1 MAIQATFTADTRP
14 LEQGM
19 ERVAASI
26 AKTKRAT
33 GDADRSL
40 KAMGSAFDGTRL
52 EGTAL
57 RMAEG
62 VRKVGGAAKLT
73 ADEFRRVERAVDGA
87 LDAIR
92 IKGGAANVTLVNM
105 KRELDGIKAS
115 ADGAGSR
122 LSAGLGALASGLGVG
137 VGAGLGLGA
146 ITAIG
151 GALRDIAAEGA
162 RIGPLAQSFERMQGG
177 SVAAERALVG
187 LRQATRGLV
196 SDADLLQAA
205 NKGSLLGLD
214 AMGIKFDEVARV
226 ATVLGRAMGQ
236 DAAKSVDDL
245 TTALSRM
252 SPQILDNLGIKVD
265 LAAATEAYAK
275 SIGKT
280 ADALTEEERK
290 LAFATAAMDAAQ
302 AKAKVLGDQQLTLW
316 EQTTRV
322 TTALSGMAVEMVTAG
337 NQTQGLSGLVG
348 NLANTLERLR
358 ASAPAAVRQLRSE
371 LDLSLKAMVQFGGSG
386 GAAFGGGPFGG
397 LIQSY
402 LGARMGG
409 IDPVELSRLGAAQR
423 GGDIVLR
430 SPVASGT
437 ASRPAAGTGTS
448 RASAA
453 ASTARAVKTVSEAQ
467 RELNRDV
474 AEAYRVT
481 AQATQGWEEYGG
493 AIDEAALMM
502 LAYAEANQKAN
513 LGTIKEASNPF
524 NSIMN
529 GPYFQQI
536 TDGAPRQAAAT
547 ARSWQTSMRG
557 VVQAFASLA
566 QIAGPSLDGVTRGLG
581 TVIAS
586 ADASTQLVEAL
597 GERFSGLTDKA
608 SGNLSA
614 GGRALSGGL
623 AGLTTGL
630 QIGGLFTN
638 RGAGFAAGAVSGA
651 ATGAMAGGFIG
662 AGVGA
667 VVGGL
672 AGLYSANQNRKA
684 QAQQMEAMRQQIIAS
699 YGTLDDFKR
708 VVERTGYSWE
718 YFTSLFNSNKPETFQ
733 RAVTSLNTAIA
744 EQKARADKLVV
755 SLNKVA
761 AAQGVL
767 SQSQLAQMRLTRP
780 GDPGYDEI
788 NAFLEGQVAQAESG
802 IVAAVDALGRY
813 TGNALWDFGG
823 SVNAAAAG
831 LAALFGEAVARGE
844 SAVQIIG
851 RLGGAMGTLQGIYER
866 NGGTMPTGLAGISD
880 LAGIVN
886 GQNTGI
892 AVQTASGLG
901 SALAGFQNT
910 GVFAAMPELFTDIA
924 NGIGSAW
931 RALEQFGGGGQRGL
945 AIFAPYLQT
954 LWEILD
960 ANPQLRSQ
968 LDEQTR
974 SLLELAEANGVVG
987 AAQRDAAEKQIEAI
1001 DRLIAKLDEWLSKLG
1016 QVANA
1021 PMPAG
1026 PAGPPTGTGTPGGGN
1041 GGSGGDYDGFAI
1053 GSGGVR
1059 DFGRESLVRLHGREA
1074 VLTEAQY
1081 DDLQARA
1088 RMGVRM
1094 SAPAWGGSMRVEAPV
1109 YLNARR
1115 VGLGVAEVTP
1125 GLLQTYGVR

>member
-73 ADEFRRVERAVDGA
+73 ADEFRRVERAVDSA

-92 IKGGAANVTLVNM
+92 VKGGTASATLTGL
-105 KRELDGIKAS
+105 KRELDGLKS
-115 ADGAGSR
+115 AATDGSKSFAGISLLQGAVAG
-122 LSAGLGALASGLGVG
+122 LSAA
-137 VGAGLGLGA
+137 
-146 ITAIG
+146 
-151 GALRDIAAEGA
+151 
-162 RIGPLAQSFERMQGG
+162 
-177 SVAAERALVG
+177 VA
-187 LRQATRGLV
+187 
-196 SDADLLQAA
+196 
-205 NKGSLLGLD
+205 
-214 AMGIKFDEVARV
+214 
-226 ATVLGRAMGQ
+226 
-236 DAAKSVDDL
+236 
-245 TTALSRM
+245 
-252 SPQILDNLGIKVD
+252 
-265 LAAATEAYAK
+265 
-275 SIGKT
+275 
-280 ADALTEEERK
+280 
-290 LAFATAAMDAAQ
+290 
-302 AKAKVLGDQQLTLW
+302 
-316 EQTTRV
+316 
-322 TTALSGMAVEMVTAG
+322 
-337 NQTQGLSGLVG
+337 TQGLSAVRSLVSGVVESSGAIADLSSKTGLSTTEIQRLGYAAQQTGASVDTIAGAVSQLSKRLVEGGTGTVAAVAQLGLSFDELQRLSPAQAFEQIADAIARVPDPMQQTQLAMELFGRSGAEILPAIKAGIRDLGDEAERLGLVISDSAVRALDDFG
-348 NLANTLERLR
+348 DRWDRMALR
-358 ASAPAAVRQLRSE
+358 AKTAAAGVIGDTLTLIDAISSAGSAAAKAIPTE
-371 LDLSLKAMVQFGGSG
+371 LADSVIGRRLSSA
-386 GAAFGGGPFGG
+386 GPFG
-397 LIQSY
+397 
-402 LGARMGG
+402 
-409 IDPVELSRLGAAQR
+409 LGAASLY
-423 GGDIVLR
+423 GL
-430 SPVASGT
+430 GT
-437 ASRPAAGTGTS
+437 NFATKLLPFDGKLPEPITAPSRPVVNDADITRLLKLTEQAERATVKYGKAAA
-448 RASAA
+448 ASAA
-453 ASTARAVKTVSEAQ
+453 SVGKVSDAQ
-467 RELNRDV
+467 RDMNRDV
-474 AEAYRVT
+474 AKAYQVT

-493 AIDEAALMM
+493 AIEEAATWM
-502 LAYAEANQKAN
+502 LAYAEANQTAN

-547 ARSWQTSMRG
+547 ARSWQQSMRG

-684 QAQQMEAMRQQIIAS
+684 QAQQMEAMRQQVIAS

-744 EQKARADKLVV
+744 EQKSRADKLVV

-761 AAQGVL
+761 AAQGAL

-788 NAFLEGQVAQAESG
+788 NQFLEGQVAQAETG

-813 TGNALWDFGG
+813 TGNALQDFGG

-1021 PMPAG
+1021 PMPSG
-1026 PAGPPTGTGTPGGGN
+1026 PAAPPTGTGTPGGGN
-1041 GGSGGDYDGFAI
+1041 SGSGGDYDGFAI

-1081 DDLQARA
+1081 NDLQARA
-1088 RMGVRM
+1088 RKGVRM